1 MRTVI
6 LGAGAVGGYFGGRLA
21 KAGFPVSFLV
31 RPARFETL
39 SSNGLVVH
47 SVHGDFSL
55 NPTLLKKAEEAENPE
70 LVIVGLKNYHLEGA
84 LTDLEILVKKGA
96 KVLPL
101 LNGIQHVDRLI
112 EVLGVEN
119 VLGGS
124 CYIESTLNAKGEI
137 VHTSPMHDI
146 VFGAVS
152 PETTEAFLD
161 TLEEMLRAAEIP
173 YKRSRTILAEM
184 WNKYI
189 FLASLSG
196 ITSAVRQPIGAA
208 LKDPVT
214 FSFLSDLVSEVCQV
228 AKSRAITLPEDLV
241 DVVLSRMQGISP
253 NMTSSMHRD
262 LEKGQPLELESL
274 HGALLRMAKEAGLKT
289 PSICAVYA
297 LLHPYQ
303 NGQPNL

>member
-1 MRTVI
+1 VRTVI

-31 RPARFETL
+31 RASRYETL
-39 SSNGLVVH
+39 SSNGLIVH

-55 NPTLLKKAEEAENPE
+55 TPALVRKADEAQDPE

-84 LTDLEILVKKGA
+84 LPDLEVLVNKGA

-101 LNGIQHVDRLI
+101 LNGIQHLDRLM
-112 EVLGVEN
+112 EVLGSEN

-124 CYIESTLNAKGEI
+124 CYIESTLNAAGEI
-137 VHTSPMHDI
+137 VHTSPMQDI
-146 VFGAVS
+146 VFGGLTEEIS
-152 PETTEAFLD
+152 PEFLD
-161 TLEEMLRAAEIP
+161 SLEEMLRKSEIP
-173 YKRSRTILAEM
+173 YKRSDSILAEM

-196 ITSAVRQPIGAA
+196 ITSSVRQPIGVAIN
-208 LKDPVT
+208 DPVT
-214 FSFLSDLVSEVCQV
+214 FSFLGDLVTEVCQV
-228 AKSRAITLPEDLV
+228 AQSRGITLPENLV

-253 NMTSSMHRD
+253 SMTSSMHRD
-262 LEKGQPLELESL
+262 LEKGQPMELESL
-274 HGALLRMAKEAGLKT
+274 HGALLKMAEETGIKT
-289 PSICAVYA
+289 PCIRAVYA

-303 NGQPNL
+303 NGTLIN